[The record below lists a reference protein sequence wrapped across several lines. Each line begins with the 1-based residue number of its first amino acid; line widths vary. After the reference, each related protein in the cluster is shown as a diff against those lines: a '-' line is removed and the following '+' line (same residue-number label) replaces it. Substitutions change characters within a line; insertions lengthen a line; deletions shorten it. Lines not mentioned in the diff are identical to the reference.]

1 MTKRG
6 AVRRVGN
13 RRAWAV
19 RFLLIALAV
28 FLFLK
33 AVQLHGQLDA
43 KASEIAAL
51 EQKTAKAKTENEAL
65 EEQLTDE
72 NLDDTLL
79 HGAYDKDHARPG
91 DQIIVV
97 QG

>member
-19 RFLLIALAV
+19 RFLLVALAV

-33 AVQLHGQLDA
+33 AVQLRGQLDA
-43 KASEIAAL
+43 KASESAAVD
-51 EQKTAKAKTENEAL
+51 EKIRAQAVANEGY
-65 EEQLTDE
+65 EEQLEDVDGIKE
-72 NLDDTLL
+72 HNANDAGYYL
-79 HGAYDKDHARPG
+79 PG
-91 DQIIVV
+91 QQVL

>member
-33 AVQLHGQLDA
+33 AVQLHGQLKA
-43 KASEIAAL
+43 KASEIAAVD
-51 EQKTAKAKTENEAL
+51 EKNRAQAVVNEGY
-65 EEQLTDE
+65 EEQLEDVDGILE
-72 NLDDTLL
+72 NNANDGGNYL
-79 HGAYDKDHARPG
+79 PG
-91 DQIIVV
+91 QQLF